1 MLIKEVYYYFSNNK
15 IRVLVL
21 ICQISILFV
30 LMGTFNA
37 FSREIYQ
44 DKDTVAKLYE
54 DKAIYQLLDGYYE
67 QDKFNS
73 FYREGKFFNTFKKFL

>member
-73 FYREGKFFNTFKKFL
+73 FI